1 MSFFKRLLGGDFDSN
16 RAEGDEQ
23 FAAERWGDAKLAYE
37 RALGKGKSAPEDAR
51 SGIAARIVECRRKLA
66 AVLAER
72 GEGAL
77 AAGELEAAVEAFEGA
92 VDVAPEAA
100 DKERYRKLIDRL
112 HAADARAAA
121 ENPGDASEDDRYE
134 VLSAD
139 WDDEQLD
146 EYESYGDAFKGAYL
160 AIHEAPDIEQVGKAL
175 EALQAL
181 CAEHADDAC
190 YLHLEIG
197 RALLRLGR
205 REEGAGAL
213 RKLLAALPEG
223 EGDRARIHSHVALA
237 EVAMEAN
244 DDAGA
249 EKELRAAAEVAPD
262 LTAGHLRLGQFLRL
276 RGRHPEAGEALE
288 AAARTMGELRPDVR
302 VLREIGLN
310 QAALGDEETAL
321 ETLEGIVQL
330 QAAQDNLDLDPATA
344 IALAGLHEK
353 RGDPERAADFYR
365 HLAKGSDVAHHF
377 EYHRE
382 AARLLRAH
390 GKEALAREHLV
401 KAREIAPD
409 DAARTAVDELL
420 AAK

>member
-16 RAEGDEQ
+16 RVEGDEH
-23 FAAERWGDAKLAYE
+23 FAKERWGEAKLSYE
-37 RALGKGKSAPEDAR
+37 RALAKGKSAPEDAK
-51 SGIAARIVECRRKLA
+51 GALAARIVECRRKLA

-72 GEGAL
+72 GEVAL
-77 AAGELEAAVEAFEGA
+77 AAGELETAVEAFEGA
-92 VDVAPEAA
+92 IDVAPDEA
-100 DKERYRKLIDRL
+100 DKERYRKLVDRL

-146 EYESYGDAFKGAYL
+146 EYESYGDEFKAAYL
-160 AIHEAPDIEQVGKAL
+160 AIHEAPDTEQVGKAL
-175 EALQAL
+175 ESMQAL
-181 CAEHADDAC
+181 AAAHPDDAC

-205 REEGAGAL
+205 REEGALAL
-213 RKLLAALPEG
+213 RKLLAELPED
-223 EGDRARIHSHVALA
+223 EGDRARIHAHVALA
-237 EVAMEAN
+237 EVAIEAK
-244 DDAGA
+244 DDEEA
-249 EKELRAAAEVAPD
+249 ERELRAAADVAPD
-262 LTAGHLRLGQFLRL
+262 LTAGHLRLGQFLRV
-276 RGRHPEAGEALE
+276 RGRHQEAAEALE
-288 AAARTMGELRPDVR
+288 SAARTMGELRPDVR

-382 AARLLRAH
+382 AARLLRVA
-390 GKEALAREHLV
+390 GKQALAREHLV
-401 KAREIAPD
+401 KARETAPD
-409 DAARTAVDELL
+409 DAARASVDELL
-420 AAK
+420 AAS